1 MREGD
6 AFFLIGAPDR
16 HLWVIV
22 SNPELDPVRVL
33 FLSLTSLDVTKENV
47 CVILPGEHPFVANK
61 TCVYYRDIKEASLDN
76 LIRLRDA
83 GRLRLADPVSADL
96 LRRIR
101 EGISLSKEV
110 KFKYIDFLIEQG
122 VID

>member
-6 AFFLIGAPDR
+6 AFFFVDVPDR
-16 HLWVIV
+16 HLWIII
-22 SNPELDPVRVL
+22 SNPEIDADRVL

-47 CVILPGEHPFVANK
+47 CVILPGEHPFITHQ
-61 TCVYYRDIKEASLDN
+61 TCVYYRDIKEASLIT
-76 LIRLRDA
+76 LLRLRDA
-83 GRLRLADPVSADL
+83 GRLRLTDPVSAEL

-110 KFKYIDFLIEQG
+110 KFKYIEFLIGQG